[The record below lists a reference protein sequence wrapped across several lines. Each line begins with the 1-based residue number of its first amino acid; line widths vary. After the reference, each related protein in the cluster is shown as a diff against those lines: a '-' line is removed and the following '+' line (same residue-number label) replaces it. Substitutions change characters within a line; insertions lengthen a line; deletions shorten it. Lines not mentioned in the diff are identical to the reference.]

1 MGRGHSRA
9 VIASSVQGW
18 VLPHLIA
25 WVESRNVNA
34 APIRR
39 LFGRTRLEDPNIR
52 VPEAV
57 TETAWRL
64 AATLTRDEALG
75 IHLAESLPRGA
86 LDLIEYALRS
96 SPSLEKGLDR
106 LARYGRL
113 LSDRVAARTHRQ
125 GESLLFL
132 VHDTATTPLHPARTE
147 FALAVALKLARDSTG
162 ADITP
167 VRVCFAHP
175 APDNTGGASAVLPR
189 TCSVCRRLKFD
200 EPQRI
205 RCVTSDARS
214 RCGTCG
220 DYPPPARERSRRS
233 RPVECRRN
241 EHTRPT
247 HAGRASRAVGPD
259 A

>member
-1 MGRGHSRA
+1 VIANA
-9 VIASSVQGW
+9 VIAPSVQGW

-25 WVESRNVNA
+25 WVESRGVNA
-34 APIRR
+34 SPIRR
-39 LFGRTRLEDPNIR
+39 LFGRTRLMDPNVR

-57 TETAWRL
+57 TEKAWRL
-64 AATLTRDEALG
+64 AATLTCDEALG

-96 SPSLEKGLDR
+96 SASLGKGLDR

-113 LSDRVAARTHRQ
+113 LSDRVAARTHAKE
-125 GESLLFL
+125 ESLLFL
-132 VHDTATTPLHPARTE
+132 VHDSATTPLHPARAE

-175 APDNTGGASAVLPR
+175 APDNIAEHRRFFKASVRFAAGSSSMSLSASDAR
-189 TCSVCRRLKFD
+189 
-200 EPQRI
+200 
-205 RCVTSDARS
+205 TSDVRS
-214 RCGTCG
+214 RCGTRG
-220 DYPPPARERSRRS
+220 DNPPPARERSGRS
-233 RPVECRRN
+233 RPVECRCN

-247 HAGRASRAVGPD
+247 HAGGASGAVGPD